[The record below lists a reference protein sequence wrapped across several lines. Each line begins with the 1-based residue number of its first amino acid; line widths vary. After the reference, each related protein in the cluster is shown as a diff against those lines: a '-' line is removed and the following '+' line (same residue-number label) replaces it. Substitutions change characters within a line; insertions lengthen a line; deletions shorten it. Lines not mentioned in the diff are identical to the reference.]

1 MMHDID
7 FLMVYAHR
15 QYDHSLDPG
24 GRVVR
29 PSGQVFVTPSHV
41 ADETT
46 AASKIYS

>member
-1 MMHDID
+1 MRHATN

-29 PSGQVFVTPSHV
+29 PSGQVFVIPSHV
-41 ADETT
+41 AHEQT
-46 AASKIYS
+46 AASKISS

>member
-1 MMHDID
+1 MRHATD
-7 FLMVYAHR
+7 FLMVYAHIR
-15 QYDHSLDPG
+15 YNHSLDPG

-29 PSGQVFVTPSHV
+29 PSGQVFVIPSHV